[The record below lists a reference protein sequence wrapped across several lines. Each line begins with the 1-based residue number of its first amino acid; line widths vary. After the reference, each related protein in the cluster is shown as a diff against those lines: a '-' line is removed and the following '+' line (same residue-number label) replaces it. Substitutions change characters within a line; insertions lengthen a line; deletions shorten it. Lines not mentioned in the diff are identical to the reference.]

1 MKLRVLASVGVAFV
15 LALAASSAQ
24 SQSLKVQRPVPYSE
38 DGDISDKIKQECKID
53 EQLADFLQ
61 EYARE
66 QGVEVEF
73 TDRPVDPAAGRVLD
87 LRIVSAISMGNA
99 FIGHQKSTS
108 VAGTLYENGKKV
120 ASFKARR
127 QSMGGAFGGYKGSCA
142 VLGRTVKVIAQ
153 DIAGWLK
160 SPSDGAKLGDS

>member
-1 MKLRVLASVGVAFV
+1 MKLRVLAIVGVAFV
-15 LALAASSAQ
+15 LALFASSAQ
-24 SQSLKVQRPVPYSE
+24 AQTLKVQRPVPYSE

-73 TDRPVDPAAGRVLD
+73 TDRPVDTAAGRVLD

-99 FIGHQKSTS
+99 FIGHQKSTG